1 MTVQDTIKLYI
12 KPSRTIKDT
21 LNTIDN
27 GARGIALVID
37 DDGRLLGTVT
47 DGDIRRAI
55 LKGISLEENVSSIMN
70 ENYTF
75 VSQNYSRLLVE
86 NIFTRKSLAQIPVLD
101 DNMRVVDVIFYHDFY
116 QKNSRENYVV
126 IMAGG
131 LGTRLAP
138 LTREMPKPMLKVG
151 ARPILETI
159 IEQLKSYG
167 FLNILLSVNYR
178 ADIIE
183 DYFQDGSNF
192 GVNITYIKENKRLG
206 TAGALKLAKDYL
218 KDSFFVVNG
227 DILTKVNFEQF
238 MQFHKQHQN
247 KITIGTRKYELQ
259 VPYGVVNIEDQ
270 NVTELVEKPTVNYF
284 ISGGMYCLEP
294 SVLDFIPEDHYYD
307 ITQLINET
315 MQNRLTVGSFPI
327 TEYWMD
333 IGQMEDYNKAN
344 LEYENLFGS
353 EISATKE

>member
-1 MTVQDTIKLYI
+1 MTIKETLKLYI
-12 KPSRTIKDT
+12 KPDRSIKDT
-21 LNTIDN
+21 LDTIDR
-27 GARGIALVID
+27 GARGIALVVD
-37 DDGRLLGTVT
+37 EDGRLIGTVT

-55 LKGISLEENVSSIMN
+55 LKGVQLDEEVSMIMN
-70 ENYTF
+70 ENFTF
-75 VSQNYSRLLVE
+75 VTENYSKLLVE
-86 NIFTRKSLAQIPVLD
+86 NIFTRKSIAQIPVLD

-116 QKNSRENYVV
+116 QRQSRNNFVV

-138 LTREMPKPMLKVG
+138 LTREMPKPMLRVG

-167 FLNILLSVNYR
+167 FSNIILSVNYKG
-178 ADIIE
+178 DIIE

-192 GVNITYIKENKRLG
+192 GVNITYIRENKRLG
-206 TAGALKLAKDYL
+206 TAGALKLAKEYL

-259 VPYGVVNIEDQ
+259 IPYGVVSIEEQ

-284 ISGGMYCLEP
+284 INGGMYCLE
-294 SVLDFIPEDHYYD
+294 SEVLDFIPEDQYYD

-315 MQNRLTVGSFPI
+315 MDSQMKVGSFPI

-333 IGQMEDYNKAN
+333 IGQMEDYNRAN